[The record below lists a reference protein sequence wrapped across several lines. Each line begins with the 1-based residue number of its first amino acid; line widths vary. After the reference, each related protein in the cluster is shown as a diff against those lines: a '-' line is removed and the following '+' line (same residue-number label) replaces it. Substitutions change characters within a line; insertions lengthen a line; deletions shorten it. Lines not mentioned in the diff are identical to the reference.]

1 MTNLSRC
8 YLFYIYGHIRS
19 LSLKEGLIYY
29 NRRAKQF
36 KSVSGVGGNL
46 LVILTIRRPHMKT
59 VTNVFITNLAVADFL
74 VCLLNVPMV
83 TTLGHLGY
91 WPFGELMCK
100 FLSSFQ
106 GVSLSASVGTL
117 IAIAADR
124 FKMVVLYQ
132 RPNTKLYHAY
142 MYVALIWISS
152 TALPFPLLLFS
163 HIVPDSNGN
172 DLCVEIWPDISSR
185 KIYTLLVAIFLYFI
199 PLGAISVLYWLII
212 RKLWSLTESQKVS
225 QQRQKRIVRM
235 LVVVVVL
242 FAVCWLPYHII
253 FLYMDFGQPQMT
265 YSILAAIMSTQ
276 WFIYSNSACNPIV
289 YAVFNA
295 NYRRE
300 FSRMLRCKRHELRA
314 GTNNQQET
322 DRREMQR
329 NISITDSRE
338 DNSVTSCM
346 STTAI

>member
-1 MTNLSRC
+1 MSSSSGKSINMAELNCSA
-8 YLFYIYGHIRS
+8 IINGS
-19 LSLKEGLIYY
+19 LPSNCTTSAPIVDFSEPSGLAILRLIAY
-29 NRRAKQF
+29 AVIF
-36 KSVSGVGGNL
+36 ILGVGGNL

-74 VCLLNVPMV
+74 VCLLNVLMV

-152 TALPFPLLLFS
+152 MALPFPLLLFS

-172 DLCVEIWPDISSR
+172 DLCVEIWPDTSSR
-185 KIYTLLVAIFLYFI
+185 KIYTLLVAILLYFI
-199 PLGAISVLYWLII
+199 PLGAISVLYSLII
-212 RKLWSLTESQKVS
+212 RKLWSLTESQKG
-225 QQRQKRIVRM
+225 K
-235 LVVVVVL
+235 
-242 FAVCWLPYHII
+242 
-253 FLYMDFGQPQMT
+253 
-265 YSILAAIMSTQ
+265 
-276 WFIYSNSACNPIV
+276 
-289 YAVFNA
+289 
-295 NYRRE
+295 
-300 FSRMLRCKRHELRA
+300 
-314 GTNNQQET
+314 
-322 DRREMQR
+322 
-329 NISITDSRE
+329 
-338 DNSVTSCM
+338 SC
-346 STTAI
+346 